1 MPRFLLFIVFY
12 LLLSVS
18 LASPL
23 TKEKVPEPL
32 KPWVNWVL
40 QNEEDYQC
48 PFFFNDFQT
57 KQCAWSGKL
66 TLNLK
71 SKQAFFASQW
81 LVYKNSW
88 IPLPG
93 NLDHWPL
100 NVTINKKP
108 ALVISK
114 QGKPSVKLSKGEYAI
129 KGEFF
134 WGYIPENLAIPNK
147 TGLLALK
154 INDKNIPY
162 PSIKG
167 GRVWLK
173 ASDIEDKKPQK
184 LENKLELQVFRKVYD
199 DIPLQVMTYLELD
212 VSGDQRE
219 ITLPYALLAD
229 FIPVSLKSPLPAKLD
244 PNGSLLI
251 QVRPGRWHIELNARH
266 PKPVHELAFKVQDK
280 TWPES
285 EIWSFQAS
293 PSQRIV
299 EIKGV
304 TAIDP
309 SQTNIPHQWKQ
320 LPAYQIKKND
330 RMEFKVIRRGD
341 PEPEPNKLTLK
352 RQLWLDF
359 NGEAYTVS
367 DSITGKMTKGWRL
380 NTLPETQLGQVKLNN
395 QNQLITID
403 SNKQGVEVRKGNIN
417 LQADSRINGSISSIS
432 AVGWDQNFHQ
442 VQAELN
448 IPPGWHLLAAN
459 GVDNVPDSWISK
471 WTLLDLFIV
480 MIIALSISRLWSVYW
495 GIFALTALGLCWHEQ
510 GAPQFIWLNILA
522 AIALLRVLP
531 TGKFQTLIMWYRN
544 ICWLALLVIVIP
556 FMVSQ
561 VRTGLYPQL
570 EKQYAQSHNI
580 DIFNTETDFDSSV
593 QVSEMEETVAMS
605 RQPMKKMRDLSR
617 SVISGAAK
625 PKYKQGIQ
633 ERIDPDANIQTGP
646 GLPQWQWKKIQ
657 LSWNGSVDQQQQI
670 KFWYLSPTVS
680 MLLNFLRVILV
691 LLLSLLM
698 FDLLNK
704 KFTFPKSLFSY
715 LLLIPLIGFSSHDV
729 YADFPDQEIL
739 DDLKNRLLKAPDCL
753 PDCAQISRMDLSIG
767 PQQMVIKLQV
777 HAQQSVGIPLPS
789 QFKQWTP
796 NQVTVNSKVAQ
807 ALIRT
812 SAGELWL
819 SLDKG
824 LHQVELQGIA
834 PILNKFSLALP
845 LKPQFTKIDTNG
857 WTIEG
862 LHKNNKTD
870 PQLIFSRVKSAEKL
884 KSNKQKF
891 EQGALPAFL
900 RIERELHLG
909 LDWRITTR
917 VSRLFQNETA
927 VSIKFPLLQ
936 GESVTTDHIRV
947 KDNQVLINM
956 STRQKILQW
965 ESVLKKTPQ
974 INLIAPDTQQWTE
987 IWRANVS
994 PIWHLKT
1001 TGIAVVH
1008 HQNQGHWLPEWRPWA
1023 NEKVSLKITRPEAV
1037 KGSTLTI
1044 DRSEQLIKPGKRS
1057 LETELNLSL
1066 RSSKGTQHTLTL
1078 PDKVELQ
1085 SVAINGISQPIRQK
1099 NGQVTLPIKPGH
1111 QNISLS
1117 WRKMQ
1122 EQSIRIKTET
1132 INLGIASVNSH
1143 LKIILGQDRWVLFTS
1158 GPKFG
1163 PAVLFWGVLF
1173 VMAVLSVGL
1182 GKISLTPLKHWHW
1195 FLLLIGL
1202 SQIPIESA
1210 LIVIIWLMAL
1220 GLRFKKPIDDNSYF
1234 NLMQIGLGLL
1244 TVFSL
1249 GLLFAAV
1256 QQGLLGSPDMQIAG
1270 NHSSAFNLNWYQDR
1284 TGKILPTASIIS
1296 VPLMAYRILMLLWS
1310 LWLAVSL
1317 LNWLKWG
1324 WTCFSSQGLWRKK
1337 EAKKEV
1343 KNI

>member
-1 MPRFLLFIVFY
+1 MLRFLLIITFY
-12 LLLSVS
+12 LVLSVS

-23 TKEKVPEPL
+23 SKEKVPEPL

-40 QNEEDYQC
+40 QDEENYQC
-48 PFFFNDFQT
+48 PFFFNDFQN
-57 KQCAWSGKL
+57 KQCSWPGKL
-66 TLNLK
+66 TLNLQA
-71 SKQAFFASQW
+71 KQATFTSQW
-81 LVYKNSW
+81 YVYKESW
-88 IPLPG
+88 VLLPG
-93 NLDHWPL
+93 NLDHWPQ
-100 NVTINKKP
+100 NVTINDKP
-108 ALVISK
+108 ALVITK
-114 QGKPSVKLSKGEYAI
+114 QGKPSIKLLKGEHSL
-129 KGEFF
+129 KGKFF
-134 WGYIPENLAIPNK
+134 WDHIPENLAIPNK
-147 TGLLALK
+147 TGLLTLK
-154 INDKNIPY
+154 INGKNIPY

-173 ASDIEDKKPQK
+173 ASDIGDKKQQR
-184 LENKLELQVFRKVYD
+184 LENKLELQVFRKIYD
-199 DIPLQVMTYLELD
+199 DIPFQVMSYLELE

-219 ITLPYALLAD
+219 ITLPYALLTD
-229 FIPVSLKSPLPAKLD
+229 FIPISLKSPLPAKLD

-266 PKPVHELAFKVQDK
+266 PKPVSELAFNVEDK
-280 TWPES
+280 AWPES

-320 LPAYQIKKND
+320 LPVYQVKKND
-330 RMEFKVIRRGD
+330 RIDFKLIRRGD
-341 PEPEPNKLTLK
+341 PEPEPNRLNLK

-359 NGEAYTVS
+359 SGEAYTVT
-367 DSITGKMTKGWRL
+367 DTITGKMTKGWRL
-380 NTLPETQLGQVKLNN
+380 NTLQETQLGQVKLNN
-395 QNQLITID
+395 QSQLITTD
-403 SNKQGVEVRKGNIN
+403 SDRQGVEVRKGHIY
-417 LQADSRINGSISSIS
+417 LQADSRINSSISNIS

-448 IPPGWHLLAAN
+448 IPPGWHLLAAD

-495 GIFALTALGLCWHEQ
+495 GIFALITLGLCWHEQ
-510 GAPQFIWLNILA
+510 GSPQFIWLNILA

-531 TGKFQTLIMWYRN
+531 IGKFQTLIVWYRN

-570 EKQYAQSHNI
+570 EKQYTQSY
-580 DIFNTETDFDSSV
+580 DIGVFNNETDFESDL
-593 QVSEMEETVAMS
+593 QVSEMKETAEMS
-605 RQPMKKMRDLSR
+605 QQPMKKMRDFSR
-617 SVISGAAK
+617 SVVSK
-625 PKYKQGIQ
+625 VEKTKYKQKIQ
-633 ERIDPDANIQTGP
+633 EKIDPDANIQTGP

-657 LSWNGSVDQQQQI
+657 LLWNGSVDQQQKI
-670 KFWYLSPTVS
+670 KFWYLSPALS
-680 MLLNFLRVILV
+680 MLLNFLRVMLV

-698 FDLLNK
+698 FNLLNK

-715 LLLIPLIGFSSHDV
+715 LLLISLISLPSHDV

-753 PDCAQISRMDLSIG
+753 PDCAQISRMDLSINS
-767 PQQMVIKLQV
+767 QQMVIKLQV
-777 HAQQSVGIPLPS
+777 HAEQAVAIPLPS

-796 NQVTVNSKVAQ
+796 NQVIVNSKVAQ
-807 ALIRT
+807 ALVRT
-812 SAGELWL
+812 QAGELWL

-824 LHQVELQGIA
+824 LHQVELNGIT
-834 PILNKFSLALP
+834 PVLNKFSLALP
-845 LKPQFTKIDTNG
+845 LKPQFTKIDAEG

-862 LHKNNKTD
+862 LRKNNKTD
-870 PQLIFSRVKSAEKL
+870 SQLIFSRVKSAQKL
-884 KSNKQKF
+884 KNNKQKF

-900 RIERELHLG
+900 KIERELKLG

-917 VSRLFQNETA
+917 VTRIFQNDTA
-927 VSIKFPLLQ
+927 VSIKLPLLQ
-936 GESVTTDHIRV
+936 GESVITEHIRV
-947 KDNQVLINM
+947 KNKQVLINM
-956 STRQKILQW
+956 SSKQRNLQW

-974 INLIAPDTQQWTE
+974 INLIAPDTHQWTE

-994 PIWHLKT
+994 PIWHLEA

-1008 HQNQGHWLPEWRPWA
+1008 HQNQGQWLPEWRPWA
-1023 NEKVSLKITRPEAV
+1023 NEKVSLTITRPEAV

-1044 DRSEQLIKPGKRS
+1044 DRSEQIIKPGKRS
-1057 LETELNLSL
+1057 LETELKLSL
-1066 RSSKGTQHTLTL
+1066 RSSKGTQHTLIL

-1085 SVAINGISQPIRQK
+1085 SVSINEIAQPIRQK
-1099 NGQVTLPIKPGH
+1099 NGKVTLPIKPGL
-1111 QNISLS
+1111 QDISLS

-1122 EQSIRIKTET
+1122 EQSVGLKTET

-1143 LKIILGQDRWVLFTS
+1143 IKILLGQDRWVLFTS

-1173 VMAVLSVGL
+1173 VMALLSVGL
-1182 GKISLTPLKHWHW
+1182 GKVPLTPLKYWHW
-1195 FLLLIGL
+1195 FLLFIGL

-1220 GLRFKKPIDDNSYF
+1220 GFRIKKPFVDSSYF

-1256 QQGLLGSPDMQIAG
+1256 EQGLLGSPDMQISG

-1284 TGKILPTASIIS
+1284 TEKTLPTANIIS

-1324 WTCFSSQGLWRKK
+1324 WACFSSQGLWRRKEKK
-1337 EAKKEV
+1337 
-1343 KNI
+1343 